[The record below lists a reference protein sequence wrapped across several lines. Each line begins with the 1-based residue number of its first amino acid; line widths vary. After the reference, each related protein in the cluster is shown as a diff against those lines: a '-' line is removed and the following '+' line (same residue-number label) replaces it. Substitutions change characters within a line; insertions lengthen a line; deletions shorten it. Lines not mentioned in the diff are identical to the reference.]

1 MGTHEIVVGD
11 VMVRS
16 SNGYW
21 AHFSSSYN
29 ITQNELVINTKT
41 IKREFSRLRGI
52 ASSKNQVNWL
62 DFFFFFDFSKD
73 IFKTF
78 KKTTKIMITVF
89 KMF

>member
-62 DFFFFFDFSKD
+62 DFFFFLTFQKIFSKLS
-73 IFKTF
+73 
-78 KKTTKIMITVF
+78 KKQPRL
-89 KMF
+89 